1 MSDRVTCSLST
12 HPCGNRDFS
21 EAILKK
27 IYIAPDFRAHSG
39 VSAYARNFYGHVL
52 EPLGFDHR
60 DFGSSAEFDAWYGAG
75 DPADCFHVEIAVG
88 THTERQILLS
98 LLRRGAI
105 VDITLHDPPYLAFP
119 WYRGANRVVN
129 QISKLAQIAL
139 PQALFGQK
147 WAEHIRRIYV
157 LSQAGCS
164 RTRKAYRAATVR
176 YLPFICVR
184 KPSPAAPQ
192 ELALVYTGF
201 IGKKKGLDY
210 ALQLHRA
217 LLTDFPNLVFKVVG
231 EPVDPVTRSYFQGLQ
246 HDYRDHVEYL
256 GYVDEA
262 EFVRLL
268 SAGHI
273 VLLPT
278 RDYGTICPVSANILD
293 ALTLGSVVITTRAN
307 ANHEFIDDGR
317 NGRFFSGTLL
327 RDVEMIASLL
337 QERCL
342 RQQLITT
349 AQARLARE
357 HSPAQVL
364 DAMRA

>member
-1 MSDRVTCSLST
+1 MTYGPSIRL
-12 HPCGNRDFS
+12 CGNRDFS
-21 EAILKK
+21 ETILKK

-39 VSAYARNFYGHVL
+39 VSAYARNFFEHVL
-52 EPLGFDHR
+52 EPLGFEHR
-60 DFGSSAEFDAWYGAG
+60 VFDSPAEFDAWYGAG
-75 DPADCFHVEIAVG
+75 DPADRFHVEIAVG

-98 LLRRGAI
+98 LLRRGAV

-119 WYRGANRVVN
+119 WYRSANRVVN

-139 PQALFGQK
+139 PQTLFGQK
-147 WAEHIRRIYV
+147 WAQRIRRIYV
-157 LSQAGCS
+157 LSQAGCR
-164 RTRKAYRAATVR
+164 RTRKAYPAATVR

-217 LLTDFPNLVFKVVG
+217 LLTDFPDLVFKVVG
-231 EPVDPVTRSYFQGLQ
+231 EPVDPVTRSYFHGLQ

-262 EFVRLL
+262 EFVHLL
-268 SAGHI
+268 SAGHV

-278 RDYGTICPVSANILD
+278 KDYGTICPVSANILD

-307 ANHEFIDDGR
+307 ANHEFVDDGR
-317 NGRFFSGTLL
+317 NGRLFSGTLIQ
-327 RDVEMIASLL
+327 DVEMVASLL
-337 QERCL
+337 REPSL
-342 RQQLITT
+342 RHRLITA

-364 DAMRA
+364 DAMRT